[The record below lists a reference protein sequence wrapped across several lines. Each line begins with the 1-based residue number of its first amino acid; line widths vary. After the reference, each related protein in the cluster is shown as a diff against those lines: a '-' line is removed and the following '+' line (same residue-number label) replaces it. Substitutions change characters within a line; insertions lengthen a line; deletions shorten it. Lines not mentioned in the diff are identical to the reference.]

1 MKLSWNFHRGGEGG
15 LRKNPYRGGGIDIFQ
30 NYTIKDEKYFSQN
43 NNVNEIHVEKS
54 AHFLDEMDLR
64 MRTGDFEIDVL
75 QFYGHYHIRKQV
87 A

>member
-1 MKLSWNFHRGGEGG
+1 M
-15 LRKNPYRGGGIDIFQ
+15 DIFW

-43 NNVNEIHVEKS
+43 SNVNEIEKG
-54 AHFLDEMDLR
+54 AYFLDEMDLR

-75 QFYGHYHIRKQV
+75 QFYGHYRIRKEV